1 MAIKVQRKTD
11 SQGLTQEQIV
21 SEFRTALVNNSD
33 VYKKSEIEEESSA
46 RSNLLVCPICGK
58 EFKPTEE
65 TYCWVREGL
74 YEYRQVCS
82 WACFRKRV
90 DEVSAE
96 IAANE
101 KKKTIK
107 KDAVEETNKNEE
119 ETKEEKNENA

>member
-1 MAIKVQRKTD
+1 MGR
-11 SQGLTQEQIV
+11 
-21 SEFRTALVNNSD
+21 R
-33 VYKKSEIEEESSA
+33 KKSEIEAEDTS

>member
-1 MAIKVQRKTD
+1 MGR
-11 SQGLTQEQIV
+11 
-21 SEFRTALVNNSD
+21 R
-33 VYKKSEIEEESSA
+33 KKSEIEAENTS

-58 EFKPTEE
+58 EFKSTEE

-101 KKKTIK
+101 KKKTVK
-107 KDAVEETNKNEE
+107 NDTVKVDFSKTEETNKNEE

>member
-1 MAIKVQRKTD
+1 MGR
-11 SQGLTQEQIV
+11 
-21 SEFRTALVNNSD
+21 R
-33 VYKKSEIEEESSA
+33 KKSEIEAEDTS
-46 RSNLLVCPICGK
+46 RSNLLVCPVCGK

-107 KDAVEETNKNEE
+107 NDTVKVDFSKTEETNKNEE
-119 ETKEEKNENA
+119 ETKEEKNDNA

>member
-1 MAIKVQRKTD
+1 MGR
-11 SQGLTQEQIV
+11 
-21 SEFRTALVNNSD
+21 R
-33 VYKKSEIEEESSA
+33 KKSEIEAENTSQ
-46 RSNLLVCPICGK
+46 SNLLVCPVCGK

>member
-1 MAIKVQRKTD
+1 MGR
-11 SQGLTQEQIV
+11 
-21 SEFRTALVNNSD
+21 R
-33 VYKKSEIEEESSA
+33 KKSEIEAENTS
-46 RSNLLVCPICGK
+46 RSTLLVCPICGK

-101 KKKTIK
+101 KKKTVK
-107 KDAVEETNKNEE
+107 NDTVKVDFSKTEETNKNEE

>member
-1 MAIKVQRKTD
+1 MSR
-11 SQGLTQEQIV
+11 
-21 SEFRTALVNNSD
+21 R
-33 VYKKSEIEEESSA
+33 KKSEIEVENTSQ
-46 RSNLLVCPICGK
+46 SNLLVCPVCGK

>member
-1 MAIKVQRKTD
+1 MGR
-11 SQGLTQEQIV
+11 
-21 SEFRTALVNNSD
+21 R
-33 VYKKSEIEEESSA
+33 KKSEIEAESDPEL
-46 RSNLLVCPICGK
+46 NILVCPVCGK

-96 IAANE
+96 TAANE

-107 KDAVEETNKNEE
+107 NDTVKVDFSKTGENNKNEE
-119 ETKEEKNENA
+119 ETKEEKNENV

>member
-1 MAIKVQRKTD
+1 MGR
-11 SQGLTQEQIV
+11 
-21 SEFRTALVNNSD
+21 R
-33 VYKKSEIEEESSA
+33 KKSEIEEESSA

-82 WACFRKRV
+82 WACFKKRV
-90 DEVSAE
+90 NELSAKVSE
-96 IAANE
+96 NK

-107 KDAVEETNKNEE
+107 KDTIKVDLSKIKKTNGNKE
-119 ETKEEKNENA
+119 ETKEEENKDA

>member
-1 MAIKVQRKTD
+1 MGR
-11 SQGLTQEQIV
+11 
-21 SEFRTALVNNSD
+21 R
-33 VYKKSEIEEESSA
+33 KKSEIEAENTS

-96 IAANE
+96 TAANE

-107 KDAVEETNKNEE
+107 KDTVKVDWSKVEETNENEE
-119 ETKEEKNENA
+119 ETKEEENENA